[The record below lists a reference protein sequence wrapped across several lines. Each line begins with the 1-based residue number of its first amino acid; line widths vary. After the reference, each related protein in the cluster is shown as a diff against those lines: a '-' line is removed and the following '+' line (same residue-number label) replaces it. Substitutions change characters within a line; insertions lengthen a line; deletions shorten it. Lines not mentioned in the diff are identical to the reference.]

1 MPVSEDHTTI
11 LHNRPFFNSAL
22 GVLVSWTA
30 GVMEE
35 ITASVI
41 WCTEKVRNKE
51 VGWVQ
56 LGKLRV
62 VD

>member
-1 MPVSEDHTTI
+1 M

-22 GVLVSWTA
+22 GVLASWTA